1 MAGLFDL
8 SDVQEALSTD
18 GSTSPTSP
26 VVSILPSVAVKGA
39 INFDD
44 NSELAHVL
52 SIGTATPSRIIDQS
66 KFGADYQDALRLDDK
81 VADLAAKISR
91 ASGITK
97 RHLAVPYS
105 EYRSNPNLNTVGAPS
120 LNDRVALFE
129 MHGPKLAQ
137 QAAEKAI
144 ADWGGD
150 KSQITHLLT
159 YSTSGMLCPGL
170 DLRLIKSLGL
180 SKTVKHFFTSYMGC
194 HAGLIGWRPSTYI
207 WQGQHNSNHAQAQPP
222 EPGQPINNVIV
233 ATIFGDGASAMVV
246 GARPTKRESPIY
258 EIHRSATSYI
268 DDCDEAITARVTEAG
283 LRAGLQRNVPQLV
296 GDAVDPFV
304 RQLVGKLDYETEL
317 LWALHPGGRAIVD
330 ATEKGCKLSPTK
342 LQVSRH
348 ILDQY
353 GNMSAATVLF
363 VLDQVR
369 KDNPS
374 TENGGKKWTLALT
387 FGPGISIDGTLLRLL

>member
-44 NSELAHVL
+44 TSELAHVL

-66 KFGADYQDALRLDDK
+66 TFGADYQDALRLDDK

-150 KSQITHLLT
+150 KSQITHVLT

-194 HAGLIGWRPSTYI
+194 HAGLI
-207 WQGQHNSNHAQAQPP
+207 
-222 EPGQPINNVIV
+222 
-233 ATIFGDGASAMVV
+233 AMVV

-296 GDAVDPFV
+296 GDSVDPFV
-304 RQLVGKLDYETEL
+304 RQLVGKLDYETDL

-330 ATEKGCKLSPTK
+330 ATEKGCKLSPSK

-348 ILDQY
+348 ILDKY